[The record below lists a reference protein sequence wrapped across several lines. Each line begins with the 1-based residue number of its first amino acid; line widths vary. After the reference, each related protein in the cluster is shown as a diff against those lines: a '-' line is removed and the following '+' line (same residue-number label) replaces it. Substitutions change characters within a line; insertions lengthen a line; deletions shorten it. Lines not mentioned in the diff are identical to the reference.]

1 MNSYTIKTNE
11 ENEYY
16 SEITLKQGIY
26 SKEAIFATAYIFI
39 EKAFFILDY
48 NKNDEIIIN
57 IELKN
62 NKENK
67 NELEN
72 VVKEFL
78 NEIINYENYLIQSKE
93 SKEIRE
99 TILKRALLTNFI
111 DEEKQKNDTEEDL
124 DKILENLE

>member
-111 DEEKQKNDTEEDL
+111 DEEKQKDDTEEDL